1 MEKKILFVA
10 TNIDNIEGG
19 NETGLW
25 LQEFVEP
32 ATECKQAGFE
42 VTGASLK
49 GGRIPIDP
57 NSYSNDLPRVWDGV
71 MEPIHNTDKLEN
83 IDLNDY
89 AGIFFTGGHG
99 TMFDFP
105 NQTVIQSALQH
116 FIENDKVIGAVC
128 HGPAAFVGV
137 KDANG
142 DSFVKGKTI
151 TGFTNKEEEKAG
163 LTDKMPFLLQDK
175 LSAEGAKFQTS
186 EPYKE
191 NVEVDGKLVTGQN
204 PQSSLA
210 TAEAFIR
217 QIK

>member
-10 TNIDNIEGG
+10 TNIDAIEGG
-19 NETGLW
+19 DETGLW

-42 VTGASLK
+42 VTGTSLK

-57 NSYSNDLPRVWDGV
+57 NSYSNELPRVWDGV

-83 IDLNDY
+83 IDLTDY

-105 NQTVIQSALQH
+105 NQNVIQSALQH
-116 FIENDKVIGAVC
+116 FIEHDKVIGAIC
-128 HGPAAFVGV
+128 HGPAAFVGM

-175 LSAEGAKFQTS
+175 LIAEGAEFQAS
-186 EPYKE
+186 ESYKE
-191 NVEVDGKLVTGQN
+191 HVEVDGKLVTGQN
-204 PQSSLA
+204 SQSSLA
-210 TAEAFIR
+210 TAEAFIKK
-217 QIK
+217 IE

>member
-10 TNIDNIEGG
+10 TNIDAIEGG

-42 VTGASLK
+42 VTGVSLK

-57 NSYSNDLPRVWDGV
+57 NSYSNELPRVWDGV

-105 NQTVIQSALQH
+105 NQSVIQSALQH
-116 FIENDKVIGAVC
+116 FIEHDKVIGAVC

-142 DSFVKGKTI
+142 DSFIKGKTI

-175 LSAEGAKFQTS
+175 LSAEGAEFQTS
-186 EPYKE
+186 EPFKE
-191 NVEVDGKLVTGQN
+191 HVEVDGKLVTGQN
-204 PQSSLA
+204 SQSSLA
-210 TAEAFIR
+210 TAEAFIK
-217 QIK
+217 QIR